1 MYGILINGGLEYAPI
16 NYKLVDNRIILNF
29 NKNEDIMRQYG
40 YKNVIDIVPSC
51 DENTQYVQISG
62 YDETDESIII
72 NYEIIDLPDVKSI
85 PTIEELIDRVE
96 TIENQSLEQTTILS
110 EEVNK
115 STKGLDG
122 INKKQ
127 GVDK

>member
-1 MYGILINGGLEYAPI
+1 MYGRLINGGLEYAPI

-40 YKNVIDIVPSC
+40 YKNVIDIVASC
-51 DENTQYVQISG
+51 DKNTQYVQISG
-62 YDETDESIII
+62 YDETDEAIII
-72 NYEIIDLPDVKSI
+72 NYEIIDLPCVEPI

-115 STKGLDG
+115 
-122 INKKQ
+122 
-127 GVDK
+127 

>member
-1 MYGILINGGLEYAPI
+1 MYGRLINGGLEYAPI
-16 NYKLVDNRIILNF
+16 NYKLDDNRVIINF

-40 YKNVIDIVPSC
+40 YKNVIDIVPGC
-51 DENTQYVQISG
+51 DKNTQYVQISG
-62 YDETDESIII
+62 YDETDEAIII
-72 NYEIIDLPDVKSI
+72 NYEIIDLPGVESI

-115 STKGLDG
+115 
-122 INKKQ
+122 
-127 GVDK
+127 

>member
-1 MYGILINGGLEYAPI
+1 MYGRLINGGLEYAPI

-40 YKNVIDIVPSC
+40 YKNVIDIVASC
-51 DENTQYVQISG
+51 NKNTQYVQISG
-62 YDETDESIII
+62 YDETDEAIII
-72 NYEIIDLPDVKSI
+72 NYEIIDLPDVESI

-96 TIENQSLEQTTILS
+96 TIENQLLEQTTILS

>member
-1 MYGILINGGLEYAPI
+1 MYGRLINGGLEYAPI
-16 NYKLVDNRIILNF
+16 NYKLDDNRVIINF
-29 NKNEDIMRQYG
+29 NKSEELMGQYG

-62 YDETDESIII
+62 YDETDEAIII
-72 NYEIIDLPDVKSI
+72 NYEIIDLPDVESI

-115 STKGLDG
+115 
-122 INKKQ
+122 
-127 GVDK
+127 

>member
-1 MYGILINGGLEYAPI
+1 MYGRLINGGLEYAPI
-16 NYKLVDNRIILNF
+16 NYKLDDDRIIINF
-29 NKNEDIMRQYG
+29 NKSEELMGQYG
-40 YKNVIDIVPSC
+40 YKNVINIVPSC

-62 YDETDESIII
+62 YDETDEAIII
-72 NYEIIDLPDVKSI
+72 NYEIIDLPGVESI

-115 STKGLDG
+115 
-122 INKKQ
+122 
-127 GVDK
+127 

>member
-1 MYGILINGGLEYAPI
+1 MYGRLINGRLEYAPI

-40 YKNVIDIVPSC
+40 YKNVIDIVASC
-51 DENTQYVQISG
+51 DKNTQYVQISG
-62 YDETDESIII
+62 YDETDEAIII

-115 STKGLDG
+115 
-122 INKKQ
+122 
-127 GVDK
+127 